1 MEPSIYNKL
10 IRYYITKGEDGEKLL
25 KIKNQDST
33 STAPNSSQVEAGDW
47 LCKVVNHLPASTSV
61 ASMNVNHDYYIDKAE
76 SLVLKI
82 VTKGKKRKVDRIPN
96 QISLF

>member
-1 MEPSIYNKL
+1 
-10 IRYYITKGEDGEKLL
+10 L

-47 LCKVVNHLPASTSV
+47 LCKVVNHLPASTTV
-61 ASMNVNHDYYIDKAE
+61 ASMNVNYDYYIDKAE

-82 VTKGKKRKVDRIPN
+82 VTKGKKRKVERIPN